1 MEEQI
6 GAAAVKGITQLCPSV
21 RPAGVP
27 GLLVRSSHSA
37 VITQQQQQQY
47 HQFDLTQLPGQI
59 VISSYRH
66 ST

>member
-6 GAAAVKGITQLCPSV
+6 GAAAAVKGITQLCPSV

-37 VITQQQQQQY
+37 VITQQQQY
-47 HQFDLTQLPGQI
+47 HQVDLTHYR
-59 VISSYRH
+59 VISYRH